1 MQSNNMISKFS
12 GKLKIDAY
20 YRAIDGYV
28 MGLGEV
34 KREFRAQVSYTVNR
48 KFLWMWA
55 YARTADGTL
64 YLNVALDHREDFP
77 GVHRV
82 TQVSPRRWNHHVE
95 VKSLE
100 TVSSRWL
107 GELIKKGFEFSFPV
121 GRKGI
126 RG

>member
-1 MQSNNMISKFS
+1 
-12 GKLKIDAY
+12 
-20 YRAIDGYV
+20 

-34 KREFRAQVSYTVNR
+34 KREFRAQVGYTVNR

-55 YARTADGTL
+55 YERTADGTL

-77 GVHRV
+77 GVHRA

-107 GELIKKGFEFSFPV
+107 GELIKKGFEFSLPV
-121 GRKGI
+121 SRKGI
-126 RG
+126 QG